1 MRLSPLVIFHICC
14 GSVGLLSGTLA
25 MVFRKGSHKHVLA
38 GKVFVAS
45 MLGLAATG
53 AIVGYM
59 RSQTINLLMG
69 SLTFY
74 LVVTGWSAGRQ
85 RDGKLSAFD
94 WGAAV
99 AGLVIA
105 AGMMVCGWQVAYRQ
119 ADAEQG
125 YLLAGLYFFWSSVAL
140 LSVAGDLRVLVRGS
154 LLGTQRIVRHLW
166 RMNVA
171 FLIAALS
178 FFLGQ
183 QKVMPASW
191 RGSKWLFV
199 PPLLVLVMLI
209 YWVARVMFTKKYR
222 PSGFPSRVPE
232 AHAEV

>member
-25 MVFRKGSHKHVLA
+25 MVLRKGSHKHVLA
-38 GKVFVAS
+38 GKVFVVS
-45 MLGLAATG
+45 MLGLAASG

-59 RSQTINLLMG
+59 RSQTINMLMG
-69 SLTFY
+69 SFTFY

-94 WGAAV
+94 WGTTV
-99 AGLVIA
+99 AGLVIT
-105 AGMMVCGWQVAYRQ
+105 AGMMICGLQVAYRQ

-125 YLLAGLYFFWSSVAL
+125 YLAGLYFFWGSVAL
-140 LSVAGDLRVLVRGS
+140 LSVAGDFRMLVRGS

-209 YWVARVMFTKKYR
+209 YWVVRVMFTKKYR
-222 PSGFPSRVPE
+222 RSGFPSRIPE
-232 AHAEV
+232 ARAEVY